1 MPQPP
6 PQTVDEYLAQL
17 PPHRLETV
25 SALRQLILQ
34 HLPDGYQET
43 VLFGI
48 ISYVIPLETY
58 PVTYNRQPLSY
69 IALAS
74 QKNYVSLYLMGIY
87 ADDSS
92 RQWFLDQ
99 YAASGKKLDLGKACL
114 RFKTLDDLPLDL
126 VAQAVAR
133 TPVPGFIRLY
143 EASRRETRGPSS
155 RPRSKPSPEKAA

>member
-1 MPQPP
+1 MTK
-6 PQTVDEYLAQL
+6 PQTVEDYLAQL

-25 SALRQLILQ
+25 SVIRQLILQ
-34 HLPDGYQET
+34 NLPYGYRET
-43 VLFGI
+43 ILFGMI
-48 ISYVIPLETY
+48 NYVIPLDTY

-69 IALAS
+69 VALAS

-87 ADDSS
+87 ADDVS

-133 TPVPGFIRLY
+133 TPVADFIRLY
-143 EASRRETRGPSS
+143 EASRRQPRGS
-155 RPRSKPSPEKAA
+155 RPRPKSSPENAA